1 MIHLVSRFCLPLSV
15 RLRATA
21 RPVLTLGL
29 AWALGM
35 HLVPAALAADPP
47 ALDTAKQLLREG
59 RPGDAYDILESAL
72 ASAPAG
78 AEYHHLMGIAALD
91 AGRPGLAVFALE
103 RALGL
108 DPDALATRAELGRAL
123 LALGEPERAAVELQA
138 VLVANPPAE
147 VRGHV
152 ERLLARARDEARVA
166 TAERAP
172 RTWSGYIEAEL
183 GHDSNFTSGPSTNQ
197 VALPAFGSAIFLIP
211 TLATGQSGT
220 FAGAGAGLYYQTR
233 VSAFTHAFFGGNLR
247 FSAFPSGTDWNTT
260 TSQANA
266 GLRWADATDEW
277 MGAIYRYD
285 NHIGSFHTDRIGG
298 GLLRWQHVVSSSD
311 RAGLF
316 AQYSEADRP
325 VDRRLDT
332 RQTLLGLSWQHA
344 LGRADATLSFSA
356 YAGREQDRQD
366 NPLVARDLWG
376 LRVGGDMALSGQLRL
391 VGLLGYTRSQY
402 DGVSFFFM
410 DRRLD
415 RRYDLS
421 LSLPW
426 QFARNWVVTPQL
438 QHVRNDSN
446 FPINDYDRTIA
457 SVAVRY
463 AF

>member
-1 MIHLVSRFCLPLSV
+1 MIHLASLFAAPLRRRLGAISLPAVTVGLIW
-15 RLRATA
+15 
-21 RPVLTLGL
+21 TLGL
-29 AWALGM
+29 PLAS
-35 HLVPAALAADPP
+35 AALAADPP
-47 ALDTAKQLLREG
+47 TLDTAKRLLREG
-59 RPGDAYDILESAL
+59 HPGEAYDVLESAL
-72 ASAPAG
+72 ASAPAS

-103 RALGL
+103 RALSL

-123 LALGEPERAAVELQA
+123 LALGEPDRATLELQS
-138 VLVANPPAE
+138 VLAANPPAE
-147 VRGHV
+147 VRGQV

-166 TAERAP
+166 ETERAP

-211 TLATGQSGT
+211 TLATGQSGV

-233 VSAFTHAFFGGNLR
+233 ISAFTHAFLGGNLR
-247 FSAFPSGTDWNTT
+247 FSAFPNGTDWNTT

-266 GLRWADATDEW
+266 GLRWADSTDEW
-277 MGAIYRYD
+277 MGALYRYD

-298 GLLRWQHVVSSSD
+298 GLLRWQHLVSDSD

-344 LGRADATLSFSA
+344 LGRADASLSLSA
-356 YAGREQDRQD
+356 YAGREQDRQN

-402 DGVSFFFM
+402 DGMSFFFL

-426 QFARNWVVTPQL
+426 QFARNWVMTPQL
-438 QHVRNDSN
+438 QYVRNDSN

-457 SVAVRY
+457 SVVVRY